1 MDSYVIGAT
10 TTVIILVTVLIFV
23 GRVLQMRHEERKLA
37 IEAQSGSHA
46 SNALWDAKWQD
57 GQAEVARLKDR
68 VAVLERLVT
77 DEDRR
82 IASEISRLQ
91 PSAEARG

>member
-1 MDSYVIGAT
+1 MDSYVIGAG

-23 GRVLQMRHEERKLA
+23 GRILQMRHEERKLA
-37 IEAQSGSHA
+37 IQANSGANDAQS
-46 SNALWDAKWQD
+46 DAKWQD
-57 GQAEVARLKDR
+57 AQAEIARLKDR
-68 VAVLERLVT
+68 VAVLERLIT

>member
-23 GRVLQMRHEERKLA
+23 GGVLKMRHEERRIAL
-37 IEAQSGSHA
+37 EAKAGAANDPQ
-46 SNALWDAKWQD
+46 WDAKWQD
-57 GQAEVARLKDR
+57 AQAEIARLKDR
-68 VAVLERLVT
+68 VAVLERLAT

>member
-1 MDSYVIGAT
+1 MDSYVIGAIT
-10 TTVIILVTVLIFV
+10 GVVILVTVLIFV
-23 GRVLQMRHEERKLA
+23 GGIIQMRHEERKLA
-37 IEAQSGSHA
+37 IQAKSGGANDAQ
-46 SNALWDAKWQD
+46 WDAKWQD
-57 GQAEVARLKDR
+57 AQAEIARLKDR
-68 VAVLERLVT
+68 VAVLERLIT